1 MTPEEAEKAKIRAK
15 QEIEVFSIYLEQA
28 IDTFGSML
36 SPQEVFLAAGF
47 AYLGA
52 GQTDIH
58 AAVEGCMSKF
68 DDFKFSEDWESNY
81 FEVKLC

>member
-1 MTPEEAEKAKIRAK
+1 MERMLKNNILGGNMTPEEAEKAKIRAK

-58 AAVEGCMSKF
+58 AAVEGLY
-68 DDFKFSEDWESNY
+68 EQ
-81 FEVKLC
+81 VR

>member
-1 MTPEEAEKAKIRAK
+1 MTPEEVEKAKSRAK
-15 QEIEVFSIYLEQA
+15 KEIGVFSIYLEQA

-52 GQTDIH
+52 GQTDVH
-58 AAVEGCMSKF
+58 AAIEGLY
-68 DDFKFSEDWESNY
+68 EQIQ
-81 FEVKLC
+81 

>member
-15 QEIEVFSIYLEQA
+15 KEIETFSIYLDQA
-28 IDTFGSML
+28 IDDLGNVL

-47 AYLGA
+47 TYLGA

-58 AAVEGCMSKF
+58 AAVEGLY
-68 DDFKFSEDWESNY
+68 EQIQ
-81 FEVKLC
+81 

>member
-15 QEIEVFSIYLEQA
+15 KEIETFSIYLDQA
-28 IDTFGSML
+28 VDDLGSTL

-58 AAVEGCMSKF
+58 AAIEGLY
-68 DDFKFSEDWESNY
+68 EQIQ
-81 FEVKLC
+81 

>member
-15 QEIEVFSIYLEQA
+15 RELETFSIYLDQA
-28 IDTFGSML
+28 VDGLGNVL

-52 GQTDIH
+52 GQTDVH
-58 AAVEGCMSKF
+58 AAIEGLH
-68 DDFKFSEDWESNY
+68 EQIQ
-81 FEVKLC
+81 

>member
-1 MTPEEAEKAKIRAK
+1 MERMLKNNILGGNMTPEEAEKAKSRAK

-36 SPQEVFLAAGF
+36 SPQEVFLAAGIT
-47 AYLGA
+47 YLGA

-58 AAVEGCMSKF
+58 AAVEGLY
-68 DDFKFSEDWESNY
+68 EQIQ
-81 FEVKLC
+81 

>member
-15 QEIEVFSIYLEQA
+15 RELETFSIYLDQA
-28 IDTFGSML
+28 VDGLGNVL

-52 GQTDIH
+52 GQTDVH
-58 AAVEGCMSKF
+58 AAIEGLY
-68 DDFKFSEDWESNY
+68 EQIQ
-81 FEVKLC
+81 

>member
-15 QEIEVFSIYLEQA
+15 QELETFSIYLDQA
-28 IDTFGSML
+28 IVEYGSTL

-58 AAVEGCMSKF
+58 AAIEGLYEQVQGF
-68 DDFKFSEDWESNY
+68 
-81 FEVKLC
+81 

>member
-15 QEIEVFSIYLEQA
+15 RELETFSIYLDQA
-28 IDTFGSML
+28 VDGLGNVL

-58 AAVEGCMSKF
+58 AAIEGLYEQVQGF
-68 DDFKFSEDWESNY
+68 
-81 FEVKLC
+81 

>member
-15 QEIEVFSIYLEQA
+15 KEIETFSIYLDQA
-28 IDTFGSML
+28 IDELGNVL

-52 GQTDIH
+52 GQADVSVPLSIMRGDLQN
-58 AAVEGCMSKF
+58 E
-68 DDFKFSEDWESNY
+68 
-81 FEVKLC
+81 

>member
-15 QEIEVFSIYLEQA
+15 RELETFSIYLDQA
-28 IDTFGSML
+28 VDDLGSTL

-52 GQTDIH
+52 GQTDVH
-58 AAVEGCMSKF
+58 AAIEGLY
-68 DDFKFSEDWESNY
+68 EQIQ
-81 FEVKLC
+81 

>member
-36 SPQEVFLAAGF
+36 SPQEVFLAAGIT
-47 AYLGA
+47 YLGA

-58 AAVEGCMSKF
+58 AAVEGLY
-68 DDFKFSEDWESNY
+68 EQIQ
-81 FEVKLC
+81 

>member
-58 AAVEGCMSKF
+58 AAVEGLY
-68 DDFKFSEDWESNY
+68 EQ
-81 FEVKLC
+81 VR

>member
-52 GQTDIH
+52 GQTDVH
-58 AAVEGCMSKF
+58 AAIEGLY
-68 DDFKFSEDWESNY
+68 EQ
-81 FEVKLC
+81 VR

>member
-1 MTPEEAEKAKIRAK
+1 MLENNVLGGNNMTPEEAEKAKIRAK
-15 QEIEVFSIYLEQA
+15 KEIEVFSIYLEQA

-36 SPQEVFLAAGF
+36 GPQEVFLAAGF

-58 AAVEGCMSKF
+58 AAIEGLY
-68 DDFKFSEDWESNY
+68 EQIQ
-81 FEVKLC
+81 

>member
-36 SPQEVFLAAGF
+36 SPQKSSWQQGLPTLA
-47 AYLGA
+47 LVK
-52 GQTDIH
+52 QTYMRPSR
-58 AAVEGCMSKF
+58 V
-68 DDFKFSEDWESNY
+68 
-81 FEVKLC
+81 V

>member
-1 MTPEEAEKAKIRAK
+1 MLENNVLGGNMTPEEAEKAKIRAK

-47 AYLGA
+47 TYLGA

-58 AAVEGCMSKF
+58 AAVEGLY
-68 DDFKFSEDWESNY
+68 EQIQ
-81 FEVKLC
+81 

>member
-15 QEIEVFSIYLEQA
+15 QELETFSIYLEQA

-52 GQTDIH
+52 GQTDVH
-58 AAVEGCMSKF
+58 AAIEGLY
-68 DDFKFSEDWESNY
+68 EQ
-81 FEVKLC
+81 VR